1 VNGALVIDGARQV
14 RALLTAVVMGAAL
27 LVAAQLGGARSSAP
41 AAAIPA
47 SALTPASSGSGLSEA
62 TGALDPRIGRL
73 AAGTRVQ
80 AIVQFQA
87 GVPVSAAR
95 ALVARAGG
103 QVFAQLH
110 IIPALAVRL
119 TAGQARRL
127 AADPAVHAVSLNAT
141 IRGSSAG
148 FDPLRRLVDGGLGS
162 AYDLSSGATALWRWG
177 LTGRGIGVAVIDTG
191 IDGQLPDFAAPSG
204 GSRVIATAVTNP
216 SARTVLDTY
225 GHGTDVAGIIAGNG
239 NLLSSSDP
247 LRGRYSG
254 VAPDANLIS
263 IKASDDTGAAT
274 VLNVIYGL
282 QFAVD
287 HAAQY
292 NIRVVNLSLDAATP
306 QSYTTD
312 PLDAAAESA
321 WMHGLVVVAAA
332 GNRGS
337 APGAVSYAPA
347 NDPYVITV
355 GATDAHGGIDP
366 AADTIAPF
374 SSRGVTQDGF
384 AKPDVTAPG
393 AHIISVLAPGSAFAT
408 LCPGCAIGGEYIKTS
423 GTSMAAP
430 VVSGLIADLL
440 QAHGD
445 LTPDEVKAIV
455 TDPAA
460 FSNPATRE
468 LSGFRALWVHPS
480 APANQG
486 LTPNSLI
493 SDAAGNVDPSASSW
507 SASSWSASS
516 WSAATGALA
525 AGFAASSWSC
535 TCSGAGTQP
544 VGTSASSWSA
554 SSWSASSWSVLEP
567 LVSDPETVPTN
578 SPAWRA
584 ITDAGS
590 TWQSDGTGGDR

>member
-1 VNGALVIDGARQV
+1 LLSVNGALVIDGARQV
-14 RALLTAVVMGAAL
+14 RVLLTAVVVGAAT
-27 LVAAQLGGARSSAP
+27 LVALSFGGARSGGPAP
-41 AAAIPA
+41 ATPGSAIISPSGA
-47 SALTPASSGSGLSEA
+47 GSGPSA
-62 TGALDPRIGRL
+62 TGDALDPRLGRL
-73 AAGTRVQ
+73 AGATRVQ

-87 GVPVSAAR
+87 GVSAAAAR
-95 ALVARAGG
+95 ALVARVGG

-148 FDPLRRLVDGGLGS
+148 FDLARRLVNGALASTSDVSWVGS
-162 AYDLSSGATALWRWG
+162 ALWRWG
-177 LTGRGIGVAVIDTG
+177 LTGTGIGVAVIDTG
-191 IDGQLPDFAAPSG
+191 VDGQLPVFAAPSG

-216 SARTVLDTY
+216 SAHTVLDTY

-254 VAPDANLIS
+254 AAPDANLIS

-292 NIRVVNLSLDAATP
+292 NIRVVNLSLDAATA

-332 GNRGS
+332 GNRGG
-337 APGAVSYAPA
+337 APDAVSYAPA

-355 GATDAHGGIDP
+355 GATEAHGNNDP
-366 AADTIAPF
+366 LDDAVAAF
-374 SSRGVTQDGF
+374 SSRGITQDGF

-393 AHIISVLAPGSAFAT
+393 AHIVSVLAPNSAFAT

-440 QAHGD
+440 QARPD
-445 LTPDEVKAIV
+445 LTPDQVKAIV

-460 FSNPATRE
+460 FSNPAIRE
-468 LSGFRALWVHPS
+468 LDGFRALWVHPS
-480 APANQG
+480 TPANQG

-493 SDAAGNVDPSASSW
+493 ADAAGNVDPA
-507 SASSWSASS
+507 ASSWSASS
-516 WSAATGALA
+516 WSAATGDLA

-567 LVSDPETVPTN
+567 LVSDPQTVATN
-578 SPAWRA
+578 SPAWRS
-584 ITDAGS
+584 ITDAAS
-590 TWQSDGTGGDR
+590 AWQDEGNGGNH